1 MGAVTIRD
9 SEVVAHRRNTIR
21 LCAPSLPTEKLER
34 LVNGSDNPV
43 VGPKTALALGEFA
56 NLPEPPFATE
66 GDIGEMVAMLSMG
79 KPKRPMTDEEAKAN
93 LIQYKQILTGARK
106 ADLDAAY
113 EELLRTK
120 TFMPTVAEVYECVKG
135 FEARRRFRK
144 SRARHLVALHER
156 EWAPPIEKMTA
167 EDLAEVMQD
176 IERLA
181 EKMRGIDG
189 QSD

>member
-1 MGAVTIRD
+1 M
-9 SEVVAHRRNTIR
+9 
-21 LCAPSLPTEKLER
+21 
-34 LVNGSDNPV
+34 NGSDNPV

-56 NLPEPPFATE
+56 SLPEPPFATE
-66 GDIGEMVAMLSMG
+66 GDIGEMIAMLSMG

-93 LIQYKQILTGARK
+93 LIQYKQIMTGARK

-120 TFMPTVAEVYECVKG
+120 TFMPTVAEVYDCVKG

-156 EWAPPIEKMTA
+156 EWAPPIKPVTP
-167 EDLAEVMQD
+167 EDLAEMRRD
-176 IERLA
+176 IEELA
-181 EKMRGIDG
+181 KAISTVDSDG
-189 QSD
+189 AGV